1 MVMAME
7 ERYTPSAKQVLV
19 LAQQQANYF
28 KHQAIGTEH
37 LLLAL
42 TMEKN
47 GVAAKV
53 LQSFVVTE
61 VDVREEIEHIVGY
74 GNLQRRGADTYLPY
88 SPRTRYVLERAREHA
103 KLFNVEKVGTEHILL
118 ALLEDDKTI
127 SSRILAAL
135 NIDLRK
141 VKNITYRTM
150 GVDATTANRARKKLA
165 LSEKKQDNG
174 TPTLDELARDLTEM
188 VRKDQIDPVVGR
200 DNEIKR
206 VVQILSRRTKNNPVL
221 LGEPGVGK
229 TAVAEGFSQK
239 IVNGEVPDNLKNKR
253 VMMLDMGS
261 LVAGTK
267 YRGEFEDR
275 LKKIIEEIREDGNVI
290 LFIDEMHTLIGAG
303 GAEGAIDASNILKP
317 ALARGEVQVIGAT
330 TLNEYQK
337 YVEADAA
344 LERRFASVTINE
356 PTPEVAL
363 TILKGLRPKYEKHH
377 QLQITDEALESAVK
391 LSKRYIASR
400 FLPDKAIDLMD
411 EAAARVRI
419 NNAQKVDKVSAIKK
433 KLSELSQEKTE
444 ALLKEDFEKAAEIRN
459 EELKIQEKLEKQ
471 IQRDKDEEDSNNY
484 RVKVT
489 AEDIA
494 EVVSEWTGVPVTQ
507 INRSEGDRL
516 IRLEKILHNR
526 VIGQDEAVKA
536 VSKAIRRARSGLK
549 DPTRPIGSFMFLGP
563 TGVGKTELAKA
574 LAEAMF
580 GSEDSMIRIDM
591 SEYMEKYT
599 TSRLIGS
606 PPGYVGYD
614 EGGQLTEKVRNN
626 PYSVVLLDEV
636 EKAHNDVFN
645 ILLQVLDD
653 GRITD
658 HESDCC
664 DGFLTDSKGRKV
676 DFRNTIIIMTSNLGA
691 TALRDEKSV
700 GFGAKDVSD
709 DYEAMAAKVR
719 ETLKK
724 TFRPEFLNRLD
735 ETVVFHSLNKE
746 EIHQI
751 VKLMAKN
758 IIDRIK
764 EQNINLKITP
774 AAIDIVAEA
783 GFDAEYG
790 ARPIRRVLQ
799 DKIEDLLSEELLAGN
814 IETGAT
820 VTIGAK
826 KGEITIKV
834 KNPVAAEKINS

>member
-1 MVMAME
+1 ME

-150 GVDATTANRARKKLA
+150 GVDATTANRTRKKLA

-653 GRITD
+653 G
-658 HESDCC
+658 
-664 DGFLTDSKGRKV
+664 FLTDSKGRKV

-719 ETLKK
+719 EILKK

>member
-150 GVDATTANRARKKLA
+150 GVDATTANRTRKKLA

-174 TPTLDELARDLTEM
+174 TPTLDELARDLIEM

-206 VVQILSRRTKNNPVL
+206 VIQILSRRTKNNPVL

-653 GRITD
+653 G
-658 HESDCC
+658 
-664 DGFLTDSKGRKV
+664 FLTDSKGRKV

>member
-74 GNLQRRGADTYLPY
+74 GNLQRRGSDTYLPY

-150 GVDATTANRARKKLA
+150 GVDATTANRTRKKLA

-653 GRITD
+653 G
-658 HESDCC
+658 
-664 DGFLTDSKGRKV
+664 FLTDSKGRKV

>member
-150 GVDATTANRARKKLA
+150 GVDATTANRTRKKLA

-653 GRITD
+653 G
-658 HESDCC
+658 
-664 DGFLTDSKGRKV
+664 FLTDSKGRKV

-691 TALRDEKSV
+691 TALRNEKSV

-774 AAIDIVAEA
+774 AAIDIVAET

>member
-150 GVDATTANRARKKLA
+150 GVDATTANRTRKKLA
-165 LSEKKQDNG
+165 LSERKQDNG

-253 VMMLDMGS
+253 IMMLDMGS

-653 GRITD
+653 G
-658 HESDCC
+658 
-664 DGFLTDSKGRKV
+664 FLTDSKGRKV

>member
-150 GVDATTANRARKKLA
+150 GVDATTANRTRKKLA

-391 LSKRYIASR
+391 LSKRYITSR

-653 GRITD
+653 G
-658 HESDCC
+658 
-664 DGFLTDSKGRKV
+664 FLTDSKGRKV

-735 ETVVFHSLNKE
+735 EIVVFHSLNKE

>member
-1 MVMAME
+1 ME

-150 GVDATTANRARKKLA
+150 GVDATTANRTRKKLA

-275 LKKIIEEIREDGNVI
+275 LKKIIEEIREDSNVI

-653 GRITD
+653 G
-658 HESDCC
+658 
-664 DGFLTDSKGRKV
+664 FLTDSKGRKV

>member
-1 MVMAME
+1 M
-7 ERYTPSAKQVLV
+7 
-19 LAQQQANYF
+19 
-28 KHQAIGTEH
+28 
-37 LLLAL
+37 
-42 TMEKN
+42 
-47 GVAAKV
+47 
-53 LQSFVVTE
+53 
-61 VDVREEIEHIVGY
+61 
-74 GNLQRRGADTYLPY
+74 
-88 SPRTRYVLERAREHA
+88 
-103 KLFNVEKVGTEHILL
+103 
-118 ALLEDDKTI
+118 
-127 SSRILAAL
+127 
-135 NIDLRK
+135 
-141 VKNITYRTM
+141 
-150 GVDATTANRARKKLA
+150 
-165 LSEKKQDNG
+165 
-174 TPTLDELARDLTEM
+174 
-188 VRKDQIDPVVGR
+188 
-200 DNEIKR
+200 
-206 VVQILSRRTKNNPVL
+206 
-221 LGEPGVGK
+221 
-229 TAVAEGFSQK
+229 
-239 IVNGEVPDNLKNKR
+239 
-253 VMMLDMGS
+253 
-261 LVAGTK
+261 VAGTK

-653 GRITD
+653 G
-658 HESDCC
+658 
-664 DGFLTDSKGRKV
+664 FLTDSKGRKV

>member
-1 MVMAME
+1 ME

-150 GVDATTANRARKKLA
+150 GVDATTANRTRKKLA

-419 NNAQKVDKVSAIKK
+419 NNTQKVDKVSAIKK

-444 ALLKEDFEKAAEIRN
+444 ALLKEDFEEAAEIRN

-653 GRITD
+653 G
-658 HESDCC
+658 
-664 DGFLTDSKGRKV
+664 FLTDSKGRKV

-700 GFGAKDVSD
+700 GFGVKDVSD

>member
-150 GVDATTANRARKKLA
+150 GVDATTANRTRKKLA

-239 IVNGEVPDNLKNKR
+239 IVNDEVPDNLKNKR

-444 ALLKEDFEKAAEIRN
+444 VLLKEDFEKAAEIRN

-580 GSEDSMIRIDM
+580 GSEYSMIRIDM

-645 ILLQVLDD
+645 ILLQVLD
-653 GRITD
+653 
-658 HESDCC
+658 

>member
-377 QLQITDEALESAVK
+377 QLQITDGALESAVK

-459 EELKIQEKLEKQ
+459 EELKIQERLEKQ

-580 GSEDSMIRIDM
+580 GSEDSIIRIDM

-645 ILLQVLDD
+645 ILLQVLD
-653 GRITD
+653 
-658 HESDCC
+658 

>member
-150 GVDATTANRARKKLA
+150 GVDATTANRTRKKLA

-419 NNAQKVDKVSAIKK
+419 NNSQKVDKVSAIKK

-484 RVKVT
+484 RIKVT

-494 EVVSEWTGVPVTQ
+494 EVVSEWTGVPVNQ

-645 ILLQVLDD
+645 ILLQVLD
-653 GRITD
+653 
-658 HESDCC
+658 

>member
-150 GVDATTANRARKKLA
+150 GVDATTANRTRKKLA

-471 IQRDKDEEDSNNY
+471 IQRDKDEENSNNY

-653 GRITD
+653 G
-658 HESDCC
+658 
-664 DGFLTDSKGRKV
+664 FLTDSKGRKV

-691 TALRDEKSV
+691 TALRDEKLV

>member
-150 GVDATTANRARKKLA
+150 GVDATTANRTRKKLA

-653 GRITD
+653 G
-658 HESDCC
+658 
-664 DGFLTDSKGRKV
+664 FLTDSKGRKV

-700 GFGAKDVSD
+700 GFGAKDVSN

>member
-580 GSEDSMIRIDM
+580 GSEDSMIRFDM
-591 SEYMEKYT
+591 SEYMEKF
-599 TSRLIGS
+599 SVSKLIGS
-606 PPGYVGYD
+606 PPGYVGY
-614 EGGQLTEKVRNN
+614 EEAGQLTEKVRNN

-645 ILLQVLDD
+645 ILLQVLD
-653 GRITD
+653 
-658 HESDCC
+658 

-700 GFGAKDVSD
+700 GFGAKDVSN
-709 DYEAMAAKVR
+709 DYEAMAVKVR

>member
-150 GVDATTANRARKKLA
+150 GVDATTANRTRKKLA

-356 PTPEVAL
+356 PIPEVAL

-419 NNAQKVDKVSAIKK
+419 NNSQKVDKVSAIKK

-653 GRITD
+653 G
-658 HESDCC
+658 
-664 DGFLTDSKGRKV
+664 FLTDSKGRKV

>member
-150 GVDATTANRARKKLA
+150 GVDATTANRTRKKLA

-174 TPTLDELARDLTEM
+174 TSTLDELARDLTEM

-239 IVNGEVPDNLKNKR
+239 IVNDEVPDNLKNKR

-444 ALLKEDFEKAAEIRN
+444 VLLKEDFEKAAEIRN

-653 GRITD
+653 G
-658 HESDCC
+658 
-664 DGFLTDSKGRKV
+664 FLTDSKGRKV

-834 KNPVAAEKINS
+834 KNPVATEKINS

>member
-1 MVMAME
+1 ME

-118 ALLEDDKTI
+118 ALLDDDKTI

-150 GVDATTANRARKKLA
+150 GVDATTANRTRKKLA

-459 EELKIQEKLEKQ
+459 EELKIQERLEKQ

-507 INRSEGDRL
+507 INRSEGERL

-645 ILLQVLDD
+645 ILLQVLD
-653 GRITD
+653 
-658 HESDCC
+658 

>member
-150 GVDATTANRARKKLA
+150 GVDATTANRTRKKLA

-653 GRITD
+653 G
-658 HESDCC
+658 
-664 DGFLTDSKGRKV
+664 FLTDSKGRKV

-735 ETVVFHSLNKE
+735 EIVVFHSLNKE

-814 IETGAT
+814 IETGVT

>member
-150 GVDATTANRARKKLA
+150 GVDATTANRTRKKLA

-459 EELKIQEKLEKQ
+459 EELKIQENLEKQ

-653 GRITD
+653 G
-658 HESDCC
+658 
-664 DGFLTDSKGRKV
+664 FLTDSKGRKV

-834 KNPVAAEKINS
+834 KNPEATEKINS

>member
-150 GVDATTANRARKKLA
+150 GVDATTANRTRKKLA

-653 GRITD
+653 G
-658 HESDCC
+658 
-664 DGFLTDSKGRKV
+664 FLTDSKGRKV

-700 GFGAKDVSD
+700 GFGAKDVRD

>member
-150 GVDATTANRARKKLA
+150 GVDATTANRTRKKLA

-239 IVNGEVPDNLKNKR
+239 IVNDEVPDNLKNKR

-653 GRITD
+653 G
-658 HESDCC
+658 
-664 DGFLTDSKGRKV
+664 FLTDSKGRKV

-799 DKIEDLLSEELLAGN
+799 DKIEDLLSEKLLAGN

-834 KNPVAAEKINS
+834 KNPVATEKINS

>member
-7 ERYTPSAKQVLV
+7 ERHTPSAKQVLV

-150 GVDATTANRARKKLA
+150 GVDATTANRTRKKLA

-653 GRITD
+653 G
-658 HESDCC
+658 
-664 DGFLTDSKGRKV
+664 FLTDSKGRKV

-774 AAIDIVAEA
+774 AAIDIVAET

>member
-47 GVAAKV
+47 SVAAKV

-239 IVNGEVPDNLKNKR
+239 IVNGEVPDNLKNKC

-377 QLQITDEALESAVK
+377 QLQITDGALESAVK

-653 GRITD
+653 G
-658 HESDCC
+658 
-664 DGFLTDSKGRKV
+664 FLTDSKGRKV

>member
-150 GVDATTANRARKKLA
+150 GVDAITANRTRKKLA

-653 GRITD
+653 G
-658 HESDCC
+658 
-664 DGFLTDSKGRKV
+664 FLTDSKGRKV

-774 AAIDIVAEA
+774 AAIDIVAET

>member
-150 GVDATTANRARKKLA
+150 GVDATTANRTRKKLA

-653 GRITD
+653 G
-658 HESDCC
+658 
-664 DGFLTDSKGRKV
+664 FLTDSKGRKV

-709 DYEAMAAKVR
+709 DYEAMAAKIR

-746 EIHQI
+746 AIHQI

>member
-1 MVMAME
+1 ME

-150 GVDATTANRARKKLA
+150 GVDATTANRTRKKLA

-419 NNAQKVDKVSAIKK
+419 NNSQKVDKVSAIKK

-536 VSKAIRRARSGLK
+536 VSKAIRRARSGLN

-645 ILLQVLDD
+645 ILLQVLD
-653 GRITD
+653 
-658 HESDCC
+658 

>member
-150 GVDATTANRARKKLA
+150 GVDATTANRTRKKLA

-356 PTPEVAL
+356 PTSEVAL

-653 GRITD
+653 G
-658 HESDCC
+658 
-664 DGFLTDSKGRKV
+664 FLTDSKGRKV

>member
-574 LAEAMF
+574 LAEAIF

-645 ILLQVLDD
+645 ILLQVLD
-653 GRITD
+653 
-658 HESDCC
+658 

-826 KGEITIKV
+826 KSEITIKV

>member
-317 ALARGEVQVIGAT
+317 ALARGEVKVIGST
-330 TLNEYQK
+330 TLKEYQK

-377 QLQITDEALESAVK
+377 QLQITDGALESAVK

-580 GSEDSMIRIDM
+580 GSEDSIIRIDM

-645 ILLQVLDD
+645 ILLQVLD
-653 GRITD
+653 
-658 HESDCC
+658 

>member
-150 GVDATTANRARKKLA
+150 GVDATTANRTRKKLA

-636 EKAHNDVFN
+636 EKAHNDIFN
-645 ILLQVLDD
+645 ILLQVLD
-653 GRITD
+653 
-658 HESDCC
+658 

>member
-1 MVMAME
+1 ME

-150 GVDATTANRARKKLA
+150 GVDATTANRTRKKLA

-229 TAVAEGFSQK
+229 TAVSEGFSQK

-653 GRITD
+653 G
-658 HESDCC
+658 
-664 DGFLTDSKGRKV
+664 FLTDSKGRKV

-834 KNPVAAEKINS
+834 KNPEATEKINS